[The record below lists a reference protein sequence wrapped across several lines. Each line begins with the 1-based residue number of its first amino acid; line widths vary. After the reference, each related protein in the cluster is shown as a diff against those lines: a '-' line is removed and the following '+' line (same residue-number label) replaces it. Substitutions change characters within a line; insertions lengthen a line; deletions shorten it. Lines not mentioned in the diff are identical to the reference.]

1 MKPETK
7 ARIEET
13 VREILEKSDMS
24 ETTEYQIRKQASNKL
39 GLDLSQSEYKAFVR
53 HVVNSFL
60 EEQEEKSKQ
69 QEDQEEN
76 DQVEEA
82 EEEVNVDGEYDDEG
96 NLIVCKLS
104 DKRRVT
110 IQDFRGKTLISIRE
124 YYRKDGKELP
134 SSKGVHASR
143 LVFVCACFKRFVVV
157 SSGISLTEEQ
167 WSVLKTNVSA
177 IEKAVQKM
185 ESQIMRRFFITA
197 NCQVAACPAKHGNP
211 LVLLMNEQIFPTLLM
226 PLVSH

>member
-110 IQDFRGKTLISIRE
+110 IQDFRGKTLVSIRE

-134 SSKGVHASR
+134 SSK
-143 LVFVCACFKRFVVV
+143 
-157 SSGISLTEEQ
+157 GISLTEEQ

-185 ESQIMRRFFITA
+185 ESQIM
-197 NCQVAACPAKHGNP
+197 
-211 LVLLMNEQIFPTLLM
+211 
-226 PLVSH
+226 